1 MKIKKLEPDFFP
13 AQPKPEKTHSRV
25 RLCVL
30 AVLLA
35 AAAFL
40 AFWPKGI
47 GDGANH
53 GKHAAASPAP
63 AATPVPTLP
72 PESLTARQTREAAY
86 EKDLAK
92 LEQLSGD
99 ESLQEETRQ
108 QAARQMT
115 RMIQQHQLELGLEEA
130 LINAGFAPCLVLMQN
145 DALTVAVS
153 ASEVTAAQSAVILS
167 ICLAHTEVAAENIRI
182 MPGGVQ
188 GLPQSS

>member
-1 MKIKKLEPDFFP
+1 MNLKKKDLFSGKPDHETRN
-13 AQPKPEKTHSRV
+13 ARV
-25 RLCVL
+25 RLCIL
-30 AVLLA
+30 TLLLTA
-35 AAAFL
+35 AALL
-40 AFWPKGI
+40 AFWPKA
-47 GDGANH
+47 GDSHSTSG
-53 GKHAAASPAP
+53 SQFEE
-63 AATPVPTLP
+63 TPVPTAVPTLP

-92 LEQLSGD
+92 LQALCDD
-99 ESLQEETRQ
+99 ETLQEETRQ

-130 LINAGFAPCLVLMQN
+130 LTNAGFAPCLVLMQN

-182 MPGGVQ
+182 MPGGLQ
-188 GLPQSS
+188 G

>member
-1 MKIKKLEPDFFP
+1 MKNKQPDFF
-13 AQPKPEKTHSRV
+13 QTKPEKEQSGSRL
-25 RLCVL
+25 RLCIL
-30 AVLLA
+30 SVLLA
-35 AAAFL
+35 AAALL
-40 AFWPKGI
+40 AFWPREWG
-47 GDGANH
+47 GDAARGNH
-53 GKHAAASPAP
+53 SE
-63 AATPVPTLP
+63 ATPMPVVTAVPTLQ

-92 LEQLSGD
+92 LEALSGD
-99 ESLQEETRQ
+99 ETLQEETRQ

-115 RMIQQHQLELGLEEA
+115 RMIEQHQLELGLEEA

-182 MPGGVQ
+182 MPGGT
-188 GLPQSS
+188 